1 MSRRLYILKLLNIYM
16 FSQHICNIK
25 YYIISY
31 RFDNNRYNLSQCN
44 FIHQGNRII
53 CRTEC

>member
-25 YYIISY
+25 YHIISY

-53 CRTEC
+53 CRTKC